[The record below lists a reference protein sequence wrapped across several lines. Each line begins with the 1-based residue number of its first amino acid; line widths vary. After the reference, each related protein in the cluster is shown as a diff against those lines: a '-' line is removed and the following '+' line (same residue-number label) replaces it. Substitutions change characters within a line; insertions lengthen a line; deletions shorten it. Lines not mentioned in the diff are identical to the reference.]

1 MKKFFVIGSILV
13 LAMFTAVA
21 FADNRTGMMGQGYGM
36 MGAGGHNDNPN
47 SQGNDP
53 NGRGYGHYGPGYGY
67 GMMGPGYGYGMM
79 GPGYGYGMMGPGY
92 GYGMMGPGYGYG
104 MMGPGYGYGMMG
116 PGCGY
121 GMMGPGYGYGMMGPW
136 YGHGMMGPGDGYG
149 MMGPGYGYGYP
160 GNVNREDLKKIYK
173 AREDFFKD
181 TQALREKIYK
191 KRFALH
197 TELAQKEPN
206 ADKASKLQK
215 ELSSLESEFA
225 QKNIAFQL
233 KMRKLLPKWEGR
245 GGNGLGGN
253 GAK

>member
-92 GYGMMGPGYGYG
+92 GY
-104 MMGPGYGYGMMG
+104 
-116 PGCGY
+116 
-121 GMMGPGYGYGMMGPW
+121 
-136 YGHGMMGPGDGYG
+136 GMMGPGDGYG

>member
-92 GYGMMGPGYGYG
+92 GYGMMGPG
-104 MMGPGYGYGMMG
+104 
-116 PGCGY
+116 C
-121 GMMGPGYGYGMMGPW
+121 
-136 YGHGMMGPGDGYG
+136 
-149 MMGPGYGYGYP
+149 GYGYP